1 MGSLAKEALV
11 ERLLQFTMNVKLR
24 CVSWQTELRK
34 GKLPLST
41 LKFQVNDLLHLVTLV
56 SDLVADLDRN
66 ESLGLIDELRRLQD
80 RHLHDLE
87 ARKLFQAFEEAAFE
101 PLGRAIVSYLFSGD
115 PSADTWSEVFVVDGE
130 EIRFKH
136 VPSFL
141 SHVADDIIEC
151 GPTARLLRQM
161 GAQVEDH
168 LTVRME
174 EMRSKPTLLLD
185 RSFTHVIVTET
196 RKTLDRLLLQRVRD
210 DGDLLSELSVF
221 RDYFLMAKSEWVTEL
236 LEAAGSEEL
245 EKPMKVVNKGKLVAM
260 TRRLTANAVSATF
273 KSFPIDE
280 LPSETKTGNDNM
292 LANRAF
298 TLTRETDVSL
308 SVVLTEPIVQKYQ
321 CIFRHLFFGKCV
333 EMKLKHMWIEF
344 QSIGRYIDVDNRL
357 FVCHRLTHR
366 MLHFVSNYLYYLM
379 IDVIE
384 SKDWSS
390 CVEQDSVFAIRDRL
404 DGTLSEILDAF
415 LIGSSSFKSI
425 NRALSTCSLFCTHMT
440 RFLEMNLSERVEDR
454 VESLI
459 LLTEQEKYVTMIAK
473 FNDTYESQM
482 NNLMAQRVGGSSL
495 FGRLDLNGFFAD
507 RI

>member
-1 MGSLAKEALV
+1 M

-41 LKFQVNDLLHLVTLV
+41 LRFQANDLLHLVTLI
-56 SDLVADLDRN
+56 SELVVNFDRV
-66 ESLGLIDELRRLQD
+66 ESLALIDDLRRLQD

-87 ARKLFQAFEEAAFE
+87 ARKLLKALEEAAFD
-101 PLGRAIVSYLFSGD
+101 PLGQVIVSYLFSGD
-115 PSADTWSEVFVVDGE
+115 PSADTWSEVFVVDGD
-130 EIRFKH
+130 EIGFQH

-141 SHVADDIIEC
+141 SHVADAIIDC
-151 GPTARLLRQM
+151 GPTARLLRRM
-161 GAQVEDH
+161 GVQVEDH
-168 LTVRME
+168 LTARME
-174 EMRSKPTLLLD
+174 EMRSKPSLLLD
-185 RSFTHVIVTET
+185 RSFAHVIVTET
-196 RKTLDRLLLQRVRD
+196 RKTLDRLLLQRVRH
-210 DGDLLSELSVF
+210 DGGLLSELSVF

-245 EKPMKVVNKGKLVAM
+245 EKPMKVVNKGKLVSM
-260 TRRLTANAVSATF
+260 TKRLTTNTVSATF
-273 KSFPIDE
+273 QTFPIDE
-280 LPSETKTGNDNM
+280 CRSEVKTSDENM

-298 TLTRETDVSL
+298 TLTRETDASL
-308 SVVLTEPIVQKYQ
+308 SVVLTDTIAEKYQ

-333 EMKLKHMWIEF
+333 EMKLKYLWMEF
-344 QSIGRYIDVDNRL
+344 QSIGRNIDVENRL
-357 FVCHRLTHR
+357 FICHRLTHR
-366 MLHFVSNYLYYLM
+366 MMHFISNYLYYLM

-384 SKDWSS
+384 SKDWTN

-425 NRALSTCSLFCTHMT
+425 NRVLSTCSLFCTHMT
-440 RFLEMNLSERVEDR
+440 RFLEMNLSETVEDR

-459 LLTEQEKYVTMIAK
+459 LLTEQEKYVTMIGK

-482 NNLMAQRVGGSSL
+482 NNLMAQLKADSTVGGSGL
-495 FGRLDLNGFFAD
+495 FGRLDLNGFFTD